1 MGQLTR
7 RRASVPD
14 VPLGSAGTTALQ
26 VHQSRGFIHPASS
39 ASGPAPGERPRK
51 VIKTRDCFSDVAV
64 CNTDALQS
72 ISDAVLLNVRTSA
85 DPNDPGT
92 MGSAHVTSAL
102 DESPLWLSGLAV
114 SLPHSENG
122 PQSISEDAVFEDTVD
137 QDGEKTLMLNP

>member
-1 MGQLTR
+1 M
-7 RRASVPD
+7 SVPG
-14 VPLGSAGTTALQ
+14 VPLGSSGTTALQ
-26 VHQSRGFIHPASS
+26 VHQSRGFKHPAPS

-72 ISDAVLLNVRTSA
+72 ISNAVLSNVRTSA